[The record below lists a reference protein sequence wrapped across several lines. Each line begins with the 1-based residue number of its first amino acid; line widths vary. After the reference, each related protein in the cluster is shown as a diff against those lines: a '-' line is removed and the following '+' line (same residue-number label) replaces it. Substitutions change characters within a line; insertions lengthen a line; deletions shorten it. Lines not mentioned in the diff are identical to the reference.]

1 MRPRSSAARHFG
13 LLPHDPFSALSFRLD
28 HLRLVHSILCK
39 FAPHRLLVASLGIPW
54 MVCIDTFPQ
63 LRVYVEV
70 CILVHHPAKT
80 LGLVETLRLSN
91 DRIIE
96 LLDPRVPG
104 YLHSLGH
111 VYCSYD
117 SLRLGAPSGH
127 SVD

>member
-54 MVCIDTFPQ
+54 MVCINTFPQ

-70 CILVHHPAKT
+70 CTLVFHPEKALDLVQT
-80 LGLVETLRLSN
+80 LCLSN
-91 DRIIE
+91 NPIVN

-104 YLHSLGH
+104 YLHGLGH
-111 VYCSYD
+111 V
-117 SLRLGAPSGH
+117 
-127 SVD
+127 